1 MERVILLPVKISK
14 ASFLITILYLSAIF
28 SHAVHVA
35 VFGTVENQRI
45 VGIRFCHIVGALRAG
60 KSMEQKGENHVEM
73 LVYFGA
79 INKVIISRVNHFDI
93 VFAAKTVISLQTG
106 FSESASGTYNFP

>member
-1 MERVILLPVKISK
+1 
-14 ASFLITILYLSAIF
+14 
-28 SHAVHVA
+28 
-35 VFGTVENQRI
+35 
-45 VGIRFCHIVGALRAG
+45 
-60 KSMEQKGENHVEM
+60 M